1 MVVLLGG
8 KDVVGGKAEVVPLVG
23 RAVVGAS
30 VVVSVGASV
39 EVPLVGRAVVG
50 ASVVVSVGASVEV
63 PLVGRAVVGASVEV
77 PLVGI
82 AVVGASVEVSVG
94 AAVLVPLSDS
104 GASED
109 VIVTEPEEV
118 EMEEEEVASVEEA
131 DVLLE
136 NWAKVVEAKPAD
148 NRTVDNFILIE
159 RTYFFVCLCSY
170 DYKSIITR
178 G

>member
-1 MVVLLGG
+1 VVVVLLGG

-30 VVVSVGASV
+30 VVVS
-39 EVPLVGRAVVG
+39 
-50 ASVVVSVGASVEV
+50 
-63 PLVGRAVVGASVEV
+63 VGASVEV

>member
-8 KDVVGGKAEVVPLVG
+8 RDVVGRTVGDSVEVPLVG
-23 RAVVGAS
+23 RAVVGA
-30 VVVSVGASV
+30 SVGASV

-50 ASVVVSVGASVEV
+50 ASV
-63 PLVGRAVVGASVEV
+63 GASVEV

-82 AVVGASVEVSVG
+82 AVVGASVGASVG

-109 VIVTEPEEV
+109 VMVTEPEDV
-118 EMEEEEVASVEEA
+118 EEVTSVEEA
-131 DVLLE
+131 EVLLE

-148 NRTVDNFILIE
+148 NRTVENFILIE
-159 RTYFFVCLCSY
+159 RTYFFVCLCNY
-170 DYKSIITR
+170 NYVYW
-178 G
+178 

>member
-8 KDVVGGKAEVVPLVG
+8 RDVVGRTVGDSIEVPLVG
-23 RAVVGAS
+23 RAVVGA
-30 VVVSVGASV
+30 SVGASV

-50 ASVVVSVGASVEV
+50 ASV
-63 PLVGRAVVGASVEV
+63 GASVEV

-82 AVVGASVEVSVG
+82 AVVGASVG

-109 VIVTEPEEV
+109 VMVTEPEEV
-118 EMEEEEVASVEEA
+118 EEVTSVEEA
-131 DVLLE
+131 EVLLE

-148 NRTVDNFILIE
+148 NRTVENFILVE
-159 RTYFFVCLCSY
+159 RTYFFVCLCN
-170 DYKSIITR
+170 YKYILMTMKK
-178 G
+178 

>member
-23 RAVVGAS
+23 R
-30 VVVSVGASV
+30 
-39 EVPLVGRAVVG
+39 PVVG

-118 EMEEEEVASVEEA
+118 EMEEEEVTSVEEA

-159 RTYFFVCLCSY
+159 RTYFILFVFVVTT
-170 DYKSIITR
+170 INQ
-178 G
+178 

>member
-8 KDVVGGKAEVVPLVG
+8 NDVVGGKAEVVPLVG
-23 RAVVGAS
+23 RPVVGAS

-50 ASVVVSVGASVEV
+50 ASVVVS
-63 PLVGRAVVGASVEV
+63 VGASVEV

-118 EMEEEEVASVEEA
+118 EMEEEEVTSVEEA

-159 RTYFFVCLCSY
+159 RTYFFVCLCSS

>member
-1 MVVLLGG
+1 VLLGG

-23 RAVVGAS
+23 RPVVGAS

-63 PLVGRAVVGASVEV
+63 PLVGIAVVGASVEV

-118 EMEEEEVASVEEA
+118 EMEEEEVTSVEEA

-159 RTYFFVCLCSY
+159 RTYFILLVFVVTT
-170 DYKSIITR
+170 INQ
-178 G
+178 